1 MKRKQI
7 AYRCP
12 DCGYATVGFIGGLTA
27 VSDML
32 RLKCECGAS
41 ALDIKGSSGGTIHLS
56 VPCIYCKDTHGFN
69 LSKELVLRD
78 ELTKLP
84 CPFSGMD
91 IAIFADE
98 EKLPEELSRT
108 AEELTRIM
116 ASLEAEELSDIQ
128 PTDVDGDENA
138 PDPSIYDSINLLVRE
153 LEADGA
159 VKCPC
164 GKGGYDLR
172 FTESGIQVYC
182 LSCGA
187 AHTFHAT
194 SAAMAEEYL
203 TLDEIILK

>member
-27 VSDML
+27 ISDML

-41 ALDIKGSSGGTIHLS
+41 ALDISKRQDGKIHLS
-56 VPCIYCKDTHGFN
+56 VPCVYCKDTHGYN
-69 LSKELVLRD
+69 VSRDLVLRD
-78 ELTKLP
+78 DVTKLP

-98 EKLPEELSRT
+98 EKLPAELSRT
-108 AEELTRIM
+108 AEELVRIM
-116 ASLEAEELSDIQ
+116 GSLEAEELSDIQ
-128 PTDVDGDENA
+128 PTDVDGDENV
-138 PDPSIYDSINLLVRE
+138 PDPAIYDSINLLLRE

-164 GKGGYDLR
+164 SNGGYDLR
-172 FTESGIQVYC
+172 FTESGIQIYC
-182 LSCGA
+182 VSCGA
-187 AHTFHAT
+187 SHTFHAT

-203 TLDEIILK
+203 SLDDLTLK

>member
-12 DCGYATVGFIGGLTA
+12 DCGYATVGFIGNFTA

-32 RLKCECGAS
+32 RLKCECGKS
-41 ALDIKGSSGGTIHLS
+41 ALDISKHSDGKIHLS
-56 VPCIYCKDTHGFN
+56 VPCVYCNDSHGFN
-69 LSKELVLRD
+69 LSPELVLRD
-78 ELTKLP
+78 DLTRLP

-98 EKLPEELSRT
+98 EKLPAELSRT

-116 ASLEAEELSDIQ
+116 GSLEAEELRDIQ

-138 PDPSIYDSINLLVRE
+138 PDPAIYDSINFLLRE

-159 VKCPC
+159 VRCPC

-172 FTESGIQVYC
+172 FTESGIQIYC

-187 AHTFHAT
+187 SYTFHAT

-203 TLDEIILK
+203 SIDEVILK